1 MRLII
6 AALTIL
12 ALTGCA
18 ALDAAHI
25 EGQKQ
30 DAKKYTEYSDVELQK
45 QTNVETCFN
54 RATNSTEIAMCAMLG
69 MGTGMASTFGGRPT
83 ITTIAPTT
91 GQVIQGTVQTLAPYG
106 AAASIANSVSKV
118 QAKDPII
125 TEQPAPVIVRPEVVR
140 PEVVNPVSVHP

>member
-1 MRLII
+1 MRMII
-6 AALTIL
+6 AAITTL

-30 DAKKYTEYSDVELQK
+30 DAKKYTDYSDVELQK
-45 QTNVETCFN
+45 QTNVETCFK
-54 RATNSTEIAMCAMLG
+54 RATNSTEIAMCSMLG
-69 MGTGMASTFGGRPT
+69 MATGMASTFGGRPT
-83 ITTIAPTT
+83 TTTIAPTT
-91 GQVIQGTVQTLAPYG
+91 GQVIQGTAQTVAPYG

-125 TEQPAPVIVRPEVVR
+125 TEQPAPVIVRPEVV
-140 PEVVNPVSVHP
+140 NPVIVRP